1 MGKQRRDRSGFY
13 RYDKP
18 THVVKGKGE
27 PLIPTLGRCA
37 EDKDKVIFETRANA
51 KKACKR
57 HNMDHPVEPYRCAV
71 NQSWWHIGGKTR
83 DPALKYGT

>member
-13 RYDKP
+13 RYDTP
-18 THVVKGKGE
+18 THVIKSRGE
-27 PLIPTLGRCA
+27 AFIPTLGRCA
-37 EDKDKVIFETRANA
+37 QDLNKVIFETRANA

-57 HNMDHPVEPYRCAV
+57 HTLDHPVEPYRCAV
-71 NQSWWHIGGKTR
+71 NRDWWHIGGKTR